1 MAKTSDALKILDVF
15 IGNDPKLR
23 EEIERQEINLQ
34 IARMIY
40 DARKAAGLSQ
50 KALAGLVQTKQP
62 VIARLEDADCEGH
75 SLSML
80 QRIAKA
86 LNQRLE
92 VRFTPR
98 GKERKRKPHAA
109 PLSQPNR
116 SQSTVLS

>member
-1 MAKTSDALKILDVF
+1 MAKTSDALEILDVS

-62 VIARLEDADCEGH
+62 VFQQVVEDGDYVGRFFSVEGRPPPAR
-75 SLSML
+75 
-80 QRIAKA
+80 R
-86 LNQRLE
+86 
-92 VRFTPR
+92 VRPVTTF
-98 GKERKRKPHAA
+98 
-109 PLSQPNR
+109 
-116 SQSTVLS
+116 